1 MTETEGV
8 VACEVCLKE
17 IPKSVAQSHEGAEYV
32 YHFCG
37 AACYQEWLA
46 APTMQEIALTVSGID
61 LDFETA
67 QALAKIV
74 VARREADAMLLAW
87 WDRARRKASPDIPE
101 CQHQPAWL
109 AYAESRGGR
118 LMVNVNRGDYRF
130 VFRAGDEGAPERA
143 P

>member
-1 MTETEGV
+1 MAETEDV
-8 VACEVCLKE
+8 IACEVCLKE
-17 IPKSVAQSHEGAEYV
+17 VPRSVAKSHEGAEYV

-37 AACYQEWLA
+37 AQCYQEWLA
-46 APTMQEIALTVSGID
+46 TPAMQEIALTVDGVA

-67 QALAKIV
+67 QALAKTV
-74 VARREADAMLLAW
+74 AARRAEDAMLLAW
-87 WDRARRKASPDIPE
+87 WDRARRRASPDIPE

-130 VFRAGDEGAPERA
+130 VFRTGNRES
-143 P
+143 